1 MESAMPQVIPQT
13 AHQTDAAQ
21 WLAAE
26 TNCSPHAARQIVEY
40 VAAQQAAVG
49 MVPTQ
54 TEVVFE
60 RFFDESGGMQL
71 VVHAPFGGRIN
82 RAWGLAMRKRFCRSY
97 DFELQASADDDGFI
111 LSLGP
116 QHSFPIESLFGM
128 LRTDNVK
135 GLLEQALLAVPMFH
149 LRWRWNVQRSLIV
162 SRMRNGKKVPPAIQR
177 FRSEDML
184 TAVFPKLTGC
194 QEEHTGDHEIPDHPL
209 VQQTMHDC
217 LTEALDLEGLL
228 EILGRVERGEITF
241 VARETREPSPFAYE
255 LLNANPYAFL
265 DGGEVQ
271 ERRARAVETRR
282 SISVES
288 VHDLG
293 RLDPEAIGQV
303 VAEAQP
309 LVRDA
314 DELHDVL
321 LSRILLVHTAD
332 SRFAGHFKC
341 PAKPQVEC
349 DEWMEQYR
357 LLEQSRRATTFIN
370 TDGRRAW
377 VAAERLP
384 AARLI
389 WPQAECE
396 PSIDAPAGVREEW
409 TGVDARVTAV
419 RGAME
424 VAGPVTAADVA
435 ELVGITTQQAD
446 AALEALEGEGV
457 VLRGQFTPPT
467 ADDVANSHADTYSVD
482 TAERVTQP
490 DAHSAS
496 RIAPRETE
504 WCHRRLLARIH
515 RLTVAGL
522 RKQIEPVDV
531 PTFVRFLTRLHALT
545 GDAKPTGTNGLFETI
560 GRLQGLDIPAAAW
573 EEQILAARVAG
584 YRPAWLDE
592 LCLTGEIGWGRL
604 YPPPRDPDRA
614 RPMTSITRLAP
625 VSLFLRED
633 LDWLLETSR
642 EADEA
647 SLSSPAAQVLDVH
660 KRKGALFAA
669 DVLAE
674 TRLLPAELDEVIG
687 ELVARGFLTA
697 DGFAGLRKIT
707 RTDSDEEPTRKSR
720 RRTRSV
726 TRRRS
731 ASGVGRWSLW
741 RPQAIGEGEAPAEP
755 IDVLGANSLSGSS
768 GASPSQERT
777 RRRDVVE
784 EWAWQLLRRWGVVFR
799 DLLIKESGAPSWWE
813 LVQIYRRLEARGE
826 IRGGRFVSGV
836 AGEQFALGESIGQ
849 LRRLRDEGLSKGD
862 ELLTVSAADPLNLVG
877 ILTPHA
883 RVTSRPSN
891 AIILLNGKPVAR
903 IESGELVLEP
913 TCPSSWRERVQE
925 HAATTREVESPQSEF
940 TDRHAR
946 RFERRRQ
953 NGRRQESPAGIPK
966 PLV

>member
-1 MESAMPQVIPQT
+1 VT
-13 AHQTDAAQ
+13 AETSPSVADPAAR
-21 WLAAE
+21 WLATE

-49 MVPTQ
+49 LVPTQ
-54 TEVVFE
+54 TQVVFE

-116 QHSFPIESLFGM
+116 QHSFPIESLFSM
-128 LRTDNVK
+128 LRTDNVR

-228 EILGRVERGEITF
+228 EILGRVERGEVTF
-241 VARETREPSPFAYE
+241 VARDTREPSPFAYE

-321 LSRILLVHTAD
+321 LSRVLLVHAAD

-341 PAKPQVEC
+341 PANPQAEC
-349 DEWMEQYR
+349 DEWIDQYR
-357 LLEQSRRATTFIN
+357 LLAESGRATTLIN
-370 TDGRRAW
+370 NDGRRAW

-389 WPQAECE
+389 WPDAVCH
-396 PSIDAPAGVREEW
+396 PSIDVPAGVRDDW
-409 TGVDARVTAV
+409 TAVETRVAAV

-424 VAGPVTAADVA
+424 VAGPVTATDVA
-435 ELVGITTQQAD
+435 ALVGITREQAN
-446 AALEALEGEGV
+446 AALEAIEGEGV
-457 VLRGQFTPPT
+457 VLRGRFTPNDVRSTGFPPVREEEV
-467 ADDVANSHADTYSVD
+467 ADGPAASELQIDGTHS
-482 TAERVTQP
+482 QP
-490 DAHSAS
+490 AS
-496 RIAPRETE
+496 RIPQHEIE

-515 RLTVAGL
+515 RLTLAGL

-531 PTFVRFLTRLHALT
+531 PTYVRFLTRLHGLI
-545 GDAKPTGTNGLFETI
+545 GDIKPTGTNGLFETI

-573 EEQILAARVAG
+573 EAQILAPRLAD
-584 YRPAWLDE
+584 YQPAWLDE

-604 YPPPRDPDRA
+604 YPPPRDPERS

-625 VSLFLRED
+625 VSLFVRED
-633 LDWLLETSR
+633 LGWLLETSR

-647 SLSSPAAQVLDVH
+647 SLSSPGAQVLEIL
-660 KRKGALFAA
+660 KQRGALFAT
-669 DVLAE
+669 DVLSE

-707 RTDSDEEPTRKSR
+707 RTDGDEEPTRKSR

-741 RPQAIGEGEAPAEP
+741 RPQAIREGEAPAEP
-755 IDVLGANSLSGSS
+755 QTDSASNRAIGSA
-768 GASPSQERT
+768 GASPSHERA

-799 DLLIKESGAPSWWE
+799 ELLSKESGAPPWWE

-862 ELLTVSAADPLNLVG
+862 ELLTISAADPLNLVG

-883 RVTSRPSN
+883 RLASRPSN
-891 AIILLNGKPVAR
+891 ALILLNGKPVAR
-903 IESGELVLEP
+903 IESGELTLEP
-913 TCPSSWRERVQE
+913 TCPSSWRERVRE
-925 HAATTREVESPQSEF
+925 HAAAARELDSAQSEF

-946 RFERRRQ
+946 KFERRRQ
-953 NGRRQESPAGIPK
+953 NGRRQESPGGIPK